1 MKKIILIEDRL
12 ERQKQFMSET
22 QIKELSTLIELDL
35 KTLGRA
41 IIEDIN
47 DSKISLSLE
56 KSDLLIFHRSV
67 LNNKGIQTL
76 FDYCQ
81 KNKKDLIL
89 FSGGISQVT
98 YNGEKF
104 QFLVINS
111 KDFYNDNLIKFLQ
124 EYKKGEIQS
133 LLELIYG
140 EKWKLTAL
148 LQYRH
153 FKFIMDNELDVREQE
168 RIKTNHLERYRNI
181 LNEDIEDINKRIN
194 SIIEIL

>member
-35 KTLGRA
+35 RNLGRA

-56 KSDLLIFHRSV
+56 ESDLLIFHRSV

-111 KDFYNDNLIKFLQ
+111 KNFYNDNLIQFIN
-124 EYKKGEIQS
+124 EYKKGEVQS
-133 LLELIYG
+133 LLQLIYG
-140 EKWKLTAL
+140 EKWKLAAL

-153 FKFIMDNELDVREQE
+153 FKFIMDNELDFREQE
-168 RIKTNHLERYRNI
+168 RIKANHLDRCMDI
-181 LNEDIEDINKRIN
+181 LNEDFGDLDKRIN
-194 SIIEIL
+194 TIIEIL